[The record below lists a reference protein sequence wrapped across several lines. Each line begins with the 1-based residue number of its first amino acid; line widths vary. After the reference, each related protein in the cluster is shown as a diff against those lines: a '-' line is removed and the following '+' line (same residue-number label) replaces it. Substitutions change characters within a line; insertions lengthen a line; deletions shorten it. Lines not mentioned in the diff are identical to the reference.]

1 MEQSSGCLLFTVVD
15 VMVKQFTPLWPTSST
30 IPWGI
35 YQDRF
40 PWSLA
45 DLVEVESFRVTLWDR
60 LSGIDKGFDG
70 NIALVSCLSGANP
83 YAQ

>member
-1 MEQSSGCLLFTVVD
+1 MERDGGCLLFTVVD
-15 VMVKQFTPLWPTSST
+15 VMVKQFAPLWPTSST

-45 DLVEVESFRVTLWDR
+45 NLVEVESFRVTLWDR
-60 LSGIDKGFDG
+60 LSGIDKGFG
-70 NIALVSCLSGANP
+70 ESIALVSYLSEANP